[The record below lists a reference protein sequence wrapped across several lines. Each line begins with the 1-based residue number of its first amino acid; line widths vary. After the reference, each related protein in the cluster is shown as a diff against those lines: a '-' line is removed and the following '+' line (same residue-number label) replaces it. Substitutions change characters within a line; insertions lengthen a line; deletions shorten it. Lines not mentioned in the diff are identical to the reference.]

1 MRTNET
7 REWMQRQE
15 LFSPERLITLSQQ
28 QLVETIFDIGQG
40 ESIELW
46 MRKEQNYQKELKPE
60 VQFCSKEK
68 RFINSNYLKKCTKKE
83 FDIRKKE
90 IWTCF
95 QRGFAVIIDKGCLK
109 TEEDYEIFDRR
120 LFQAMGM
127 NAYFEWIHE
136 YLYWIA
142 PDQFSIWHSQEWQRH
157 ILFAHGIH
165 PSCFFYGRS
174 GQICL
179 LARKMRTT
187 MEQFAVHCYNKFGE
201 VRQFFRIGTSDQ
213 GEDYFLEWKENHIAA
228 IGWSDLGPLEQY
240 AESEQ
245 LNKRELKGK
254 LEQLYYPGVKQL
266 ASRKARELINFYQ
279 ASNHC
284 IFVAMRGEQLLAL
297 GDQVGAYYYNQSV
310 KFSHR
315 KPIQWHCCFQDG
327 EKLPNKSEGLRTS
340 FYELKD
346 EENLLYLYQ
355 KYYKEVDQTEKI
367 DCLEKESNTS
377 FEFKQ
382 MTKREKRKDPIC
394 PLNQILYGPPGTG
407 KTYATVEYALA
418 IIQNRQVDHSIQT
431 EEQREQKMRQYHE
444 RVQAGQIVFTT
455 FHQSYG
461 YDEFVQGIRPDIHRE
476 TIQFQK
482 KDGVFKVISDRALE
496 HPEQK
501 YVLII
506 DEINRGNISKIFGEL
521 ITLIEEDKRL
531 GELNELTITLPSGD
545 RFAVPNNL
553 YIIGTMNSAD
563 QSISIMDT
571 ALRRRFQFIEMLP
584 QAEKIQNKTL
594 RHVFQTLNQYLKKQL
609 RISDLLI
616 GHSFFMNRTEDDLG
630 AIFNQMIIPLL
641 YEYFYREEDKIREAL
656 QCLKQTNFSIDEN
669 YTGRIHIK
677 RNEQNSKK

>member
-1 MRTNET
+1 MIR
-7 REWMQRQE
+7 
-15 LFSPERLITLSQQ
+15 I
-28 QLVETIFDIGQG
+28 I
-40 ESIELW
+40 
-46 MRKEQNYQKELKPE
+46 KE
-60 VQFCSKEK
+60 
-68 RFINSNYLKKCTKKE
+68 YLK
-83 FDIRKKE
+83 
-90 IWTCF
+90 
-95 QRGFAVIIDKGCLK
+95 
-109 TEEDYEIFDRR
+109 
-120 LFQAMGM
+120 
-127 NAYFEWIHE
+127 
-136 YLYWIA
+136 
-142 PDQFSIWHSQEWQRH
+142 
-157 ILFAHGIH
+157 
-165 PSCFFYGRS
+165 
-174 GQICL
+174 
-179 LARKMRTT
+179 
-187 MEQFAVHCYNKFGE
+187 
-201 VRQFFRIGTSDQ
+201 
-213 GEDYFLEWKENHIAA
+213 
-228 IGWSDLGPLEQY
+228 
-240 AESEQ
+240 
-245 LNKRELKGK
+245 
-254 LEQLYYPGVKQL
+254 
-266 ASRKARELINFYQ
+266 
-279 ASNHC
+279 
-284 IFVAMRGEQLLAL
+284 
-297 GDQVGAYYYNQSV
+297 
-310 KFSHR
+310 
-315 KPIQWHCCFQDG
+315 
-327 EKLPNKSEGLRTS
+327 
-340 FYELKD
+340 
-346 EENLLYLYQ
+346 

-461 YDEFVQGIRPDIHRE
+461 YEEFVQGIRPDIHRE